1 MRRCYFDVKNA
12 FGKMVKAVGNRSTGD
27 RESIW
32 GDVRRSVH
40 EPRKSDFTVGQS
52 MQSMG
57 FPKVDADSHHGGS
70 LYLMP
75 YPKGDRNYTKD
86 FVIVVRLKHARDC
99 IERSMNWTS
108 VRSDNEKTE
117 YIPPPRY
124 LERRE
129 AQCQEGLPSDWD
141 SGVIP

>member
-1 MRRCYFDVKNA
+1 
-12 FGKMVKAVGNRSTGD
+12 
-27 RESIW
+27 
-32 GDVRRSVH
+32 
-40 EPRKSDFTVGQS
+40 
-52 MQSMG
+52 
-57 FPKVDADSHHGGS
+57 
-70 LYLMP
+70 MP

-141 SGVIP
+141 SGVIVSTAEPKATQRQPQADADGTVRSLDGCEQDCV